1 VRQLRAILKIE
12 DLPVGFVWI
21 KKSTQN
27 QKESKVSVLS
37 TCSEDSGTP
46 RTLSSKQ
53 IELVDGRSERE
64 REREREFLRGIRK
77 IVRSLE

>member
-1 VRQLRAILKIE
+1 MR
-12 DLPVGFVWI
+12 I

-53 IELVDGRSERE
+53 IELVDGPVRE
-64 REREREFLRGIRK
+64 RERNIIPEGNTQNSAL
-77 IVRSLE
+77 VRIEGEPDEIAYFGNPSLF